1 MKDTHKL
8 RGLRQRLVNYLQS
21 RGIDDSRILD
31 AFMDIPRHYF
41 MPQDFA
47 EWAYRNEAFPI
58 AAGQTISHPY
68 TVAFQTD
75 LLQVKPSDK
84 ILEIGTGSGYQ
95 AAVISSMGAK
105 LYTIERQAELYHNT
119 NKLLIKLGYD
129 RIRTLFGDG
138 YQGAP
143 RFAPFDK
150 IIVTCGASFIPKA
163 LPYQLKIG
171 GRMIIPVGEGDDKMM
186 TVIIRE
192 SETEFSSE
200 KKGIFKFVPF
210 LEGTNADQQSM
221 SKRPIKRVSL

>member
-8 RGLRQRLVNYLQS
+8 RGLRKRLVKYLES

-41 MPQDFA
+41 MSSDFA
-47 EWAYRNEAFPI
+47 EWAYRDEAFSI

-68 TVAFQTD
+68 TVAFQTK
-75 LLQVKPSDK
+75 LLEVKATDK

-105 LYTIERQAELYHNT
+105 LYTIERQAELYHTT
-119 NKLLIKLGYD
+119 NALLIKLGYD

-150 IIVTCGASFIPKA
+150 IIVTCGATYIPQA
-163 LPYQLKIG
+163 LPNQLKIG
-171 GRMIIPVGEGDDKMM
+171 GKMVIPVGEGEDKMM
-186 TVIIRE
+186 TVITRE
-192 SETEFSSE
+192 SEDDFSSE

-210 LEGTNADQQSM
+210 LKGTNEDPYRIKNKPA
-221 SKRPIKRVSL
+221 KRVSL

>member
-1 MKDTHKL
+1 LKDTHKL
-8 RGLRQRLVNYLQS
+8 RGLRQRLVKYLQS
-21 RGIDDSRILD
+21 RGIDDTRILD

-41 MPQDFA
+41 MSQDFA

-58 AAGQTISHPY
+58 AAGQPY

-75 LLQVKPSDK
+75 LLQIKPCDK

-105 LYTIERQAELYHNT
+105 LYTIERQAELYHTT

-150 IIVTCGASFIPKA
+150 IIVTCGATFIPKA

-186 TVIIRE
+186 TVIVRE
-192 SETEFSSE
+192 SDTEFSSE

-210 LEGTNADQQSM
+210 LEGTNEKPNS
-221 SKRPIKRVSL
+221 SVSIPIKRVSI

>member
-8 RGLRQRLVNYLQS
+8 RGLRQRLVKYLQS
-21 RGIDDSRILD
+21 RGIDDTRILD

-41 MPQDFA
+41 MSQDFS
-47 EWAYRNEAFPI
+47 EWAYKNEAFPI

-68 TVAFQTD
+68 TVAFQTH
-75 LLQVKPSDK
+75 LLEIKSSDK
-84 ILEIGTGSGYQ
+84 VLEIGTGSGYQ

-105 LYTIERQAELYHNT
+105 LYTIERQAELYHTT

-150 IIVTCGASFIPKA
+150 IIVTCGATFIPKA

-171 GRMIIPVGEGDDKMM
+171 GRMVIPVGEGDDKMM
-186 TVIIRE
+186 TVITRE
-192 SETEFSSE
+192 SETHFSSE

-210 LEGTNADQQSM
+210 LEGTNQEASSSVQ
-221 SKRPIKRVSL
+221 KPIKRVSL